1 MELTMKTLAQIQIA
15 IKLDDYNY
23 EKNTQGYFEKMPSI
37 GLGESQLMYVN
48 EYLEILENKDGS
60 KREEFYRI
68 LNRIRNENNSYQELI
83 KRGNKSSLIKKFAS
97 KTAYLV
103 RQLEKYQ
110 KLY

>member
-48 EYLEILENKDGS
+48 EYGS